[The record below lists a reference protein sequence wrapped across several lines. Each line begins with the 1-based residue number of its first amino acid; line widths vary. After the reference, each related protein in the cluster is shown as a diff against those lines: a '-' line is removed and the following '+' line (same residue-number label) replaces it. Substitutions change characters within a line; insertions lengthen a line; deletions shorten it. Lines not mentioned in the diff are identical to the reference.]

1 MKTVDYAKIESLY
14 NTRLSIQENLEVLR
28 QKGIEVGKTSLYKY
42 CHDKGIGDRLSDDE
56 LRHLIDP
63 MQTIIIN
70 LDTIK
75 GQGYRISKDRIS
87 KILKESSLEFIM
99 KDYERQ
105 TMNYRNTYRPSE
117 YEKEPRTEI
126 LTTPK
131 PTLNDIV
138 GLDNFLSNLN
148 PNFTDG
154 WQKENIQAE
163 NKEKDNDVT
172 ELKERVEGGDLE
184 NKEKP
189 VVEEV
194 KPSKQ
199 EDTNPLCNLK
209 FDFSKLMGDF

>member
-63 MQTIIIN
+63 MQTVRQN
-70 LDTIK
+70 LDLLK
-75 GQGYRISKDRIS
+75 GKGYKIGNKRVC

-105 TMNYRNTYRPSE
+105 TMNDKNTYRPSE
-117 YEKEPRTEI
+117 YEKQPKTEI
-126 LTTPK
+126 QSTPK

-138 GLDNFLSNLN
+138 GLDKFLSSLT
-148 PNFTDG
+148 PNINEDSENND
-154 WQKENIQAE
+154 KPNNVMEKDNIQAE
-163 NKEKDNDVT
+163 KNIKVSNGNAEKDT
-172 ELKERVEGGDLE
+172 
-184 NKEKP
+184 KP
-189 VVEEV
+189 VEEV
-194 KPSKQ
+194 KPTIQK
-199 EDTNPLCNLK
+199 DPNPLCNLK
-209 FDFSKLMGDF
+209 FDFAKLMGDF

>member
-1 MKTVDYAKIESLY
+1 MKTVNYALIEKY
-14 NTRLSIQENLEVLR
+14 YDEKLSKKENLEQLKA
-28 QKGIEVGKTSLYKY
+28 KGIEVGKTSLYKY

-56 LRHLIDP
+56 LRHLLDP
-63 MQTIIIN
+63 MQTVRQN
-70 LDTIK
+70 LDLLK
-75 GQGYRISKDRIS
+75 GKGYRIGNKKIC

-99 KDYERQ
+99 KDYERH
-105 TMNYRNTYRPSE
+105 TMNDKNTYRPSVDE
-117 YEKEPRTEI
+117 DKTKT

-131 PTLNDIV
+131 PVSNDSV

-154 WQKENIQAE
+154 WQMENIQAE
-163 NKEKDNDVT
+163 KDNKVDNVNAEKDN
-172 ELKERVEGGDLE
+172 
-184 NKEKP
+184 KP

-194 KPSKQ
+194 ETSKQ

>member
-28 QKGIEVGKTSLYKY
+28 QKGIEVSERTLYRY
-42 CHDKGIGDRLSDDE
+42 CNDKGIGDRLSDDE

-63 MQTIIIN
+63 MQTVRQN
-70 LDTIK
+70 LDLLK
-75 GQGYRISKDRIS
+75 GQGYKIGIERVC

-105 TMNYRNTYRPSE
+105 TMNDKNTYRPSE
-117 YEKEPRTEI
+117 CEKEPKTEI
-126 LTTPK
+126 LSTPK
-131 PTLNDIV
+131 PVSNDSV

-154 WQKENIQAE
+154 WQME
-163 NKEKDNDVT
+163 NKNDWQ
-172 ELKERVEGGDLE
+172 KK
-184 NKEKP
+184 NKP

-209 FDFSKLMGDF
+209 FDLSKLMGDF